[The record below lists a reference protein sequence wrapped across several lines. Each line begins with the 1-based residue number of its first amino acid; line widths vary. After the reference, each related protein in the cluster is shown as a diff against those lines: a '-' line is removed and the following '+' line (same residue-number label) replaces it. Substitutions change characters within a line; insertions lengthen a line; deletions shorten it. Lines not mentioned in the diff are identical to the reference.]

1 MTLTRRF
8 TLGALAAAGCNA
20 LPKEEGPRSSQF
32 PYGVAVG
39 DPSSNG
45 GLLWTRY
52 LGTDSL
58 RVDVWPRAEPM
69 NVRSVEASVMEH
81 GISLVTVDGLQSGQ
95 WYSYAFVAHRSGVE
109 VDRSDEGRFR
119 TALAP
124 GVSAPLRFGVSSCS
138 RQTYPLA
145 PLTRISQEFEC
156 DAFLFLGDTVYA
168 DGATD
173 LPSYREK
180 WAEALTRRPQRLL
193 RQSTGIISTWD
204 DHEIVNDASGDRVP
218 TERLEAARRATFEHQ
233 PWRADMQAPL
243 RLWRSLKFGATA
255 EVFVLDCRS
264 ERSRSRNEYV
274 SRAQLD
280 WLKSGLA
287 ASTAV
292 FKLVLNSVPITNY
305 PGAFFQAFAPDRWEG
320 FPDQRREV
328 LEFIDTT
335 PISGLLW
342 LTGDFHMGVAGRVS
356 RDGVGSKQV
365 ELAAGPA
372 GQFANPSLSYPSGPQ
387 FDFSSAVNNAVV
399 LDLDP
404 ATTSARVQFLDG
416 GTRTLFDKTYDLSR

>member
-1 MTLTRRF
+1 MKLTRRF
-8 TLGALAAAGCNA
+8 TLGALAAAGCNV
-20 LPKEEGPRSSQF
+20 LPSEEGPRSAQF

-39 DPSSNG
+39 DPSSTG

-52 LGTDSL
+52 LGAESL
-58 RVDVWPRAEPM
+58 RVDVWPKDQPL
-69 NVRSVEASVMEH
+69 NVRSLDATVMEH
-81 GISLVTVDGLQSGQ
+81 GISLVPVDGLSSGQ
-95 WYSYAFVAHRSGVE
+95 WYSYAFVAHRAGVE

-119 TALAP
+119 TALAA
-124 GVSAPLRFGVSSCS
+124 GVLAPLRFGVSSCS

-145 PLTRISQEFEC
+145 PLTRIAQEFEC

-173 LPSYREK
+173 LPGYREK
-180 WAEALTRRPQRLL
+180 WGEALTRRPQRLL

-204 DHEIVNDASGDRVP
+204 DHEIINDASSEKVSP
-218 TERLEAARRATFEHQ
+218 QRLEAARRATFEHQ
-233 PWRADMQAPL
+233 PWRADMQAPE
-243 RLWRSLKFGATA
+243 RLWRSLRFGATA

-264 ERSRSRNEYV
+264 ERSRTTNEYL
-274 SRAQLD
+274 SRTQLD
-280 WLKSGLA
+280 WLKAGLA
-287 ASTAV
+287 SSTAT
-292 FKLVLNSVPITNY
+292 FKLVLNSVPITSY
-305 PGAFFQAFAPDRWEG
+305 PGAFFQLFAPDRWEG

-335 PISGLLW
+335 PVPGVLW

-356 RDGVGSKQV
+356 RDGVGANQL

-372 GQFANPSLSYPSGPQ
+372 GQFSNPSLSYPSGPQ
-387 FDFSSAVNNAVV
+387 FDFATAVNNAVV

-404 ATTSARVQFLDG
+404 AARSVRVRFLDG
-416 GTRTLFDKTYDLSR
+416 GTRTLFEKTYTLG